1 MWPQS
6 DIWPNRRADL
16 DHISRRSET
25 IAGTMKKIRIL
36 SCALA
41 LTSFAV
47 VMAPAYAQTV
57 DSEEFQR
64 IEAVHVSIANPSAD
78 SRLNARIED
87 QVRRAIGVFPSTRF
101 RPETID
107 FALARAKRDA
117 RIGDIDYSVEF
128 GPTGGVVLD
137 VSVTLK
143 EPGTLA
149 QPRGMLATGEAKNFP
164 ILYDSNGTFLKL
176 KFESTALHYGNANAW
191 YGRPD
196 LMLAGNPLVVGKPSG
211 KGYEHWAEGFVHGG
225 LYGITPVTQNLY
237 VYGGISTIASGSV
250 GQELFTDETRGYVG
264 VEDAYAGF
272 VTGTTTSE
280 GNRVVF
286 NASAGRQRFL
296 LGDGFLIAN
305 TSANGYDR
313 AALQAN
319 PRWAADMLALA
330 QFAYN
335 DTKLEAFYLDPDE
348 LPVVDSHTAIQGI
361 NFETALTPSLD
372 IGLSFLRVPKSTF
385 GYYTPTETFSREG
398 LQVYDGR
405 FRWQP
410 NEVGQSGPFVAG
422 EFALQR
428 NENFDMRAFGLYGE
442 VGYSFAELPWTPTL
456 SYRYAQFS
464 GDDPSTGRFERWDPL
479 LSGGNGEQWVQGINH
494 FKIWQDSNVIAHRFQ
509 MRLRPTPKFELVPQV
524 WLFRAD
530 STTNL
535 GGNPALSFLG
545 SDDLGYEVNLT
556 GKVFVSRQVY
566 VQGHVAATFPGEA
579 VKTALG
585 HDQDPW
591 WSTMLFI
598 RTAF

>member
-1 MWPQS
+1 MRVRFGAMNRKYLTLGSTLVVFCVMVMSQS
-6 DIWPNRRADL
+6 
-16 DHISRRSET
+16 
-25 IAGTMKKIRIL
+25 
-36 SCALA
+36 
-41 LTSFAV
+41 
-47 VMAPAYAQTV
+47 YAQTV
-57 DSEEFQR
+57 ASEEFQS
-64 IEAVHVSIANPSAD
+64 IEAVRVSIANPSAD
-78 SRLNARIED
+78 KPLNARIED
-87 QVRRAIGVFPSTRF
+87 QVRRAISVFPSKRF
-101 RPETID
+101 TPETFD

-117 RIGDIDYSVEF
+117 RIGEIGYTVEF
-128 GPTGGVVLD
+128 GPTGGVIVD

-143 EPGTLA
+143 EPGALA
-149 QPRGMLATGEAKNFP
+149 QPRGMLSTGEAKDFP

-176 KFESTALHYGNANAW
+176 KLESTAMYYGNANAW

-196 LMLAGNPLVVGKPSG
+196 LMLAGNPLVVGKPAG
-211 KGYEHWAEGFVHGG
+211 KGYDQWGEGFVHGG
-225 LYGITPVTQNLY
+225 LYGITPVTDSLY
-237 VYGGISTIASGSV
+237 VYGGISAIASGSV
-250 GQELFTDETRGYVG
+250 GQELFTDKTHGYLG

-272 VTGTTTSE
+272 VTGTTTTE
-280 GNRVVF
+280 GNRLVF
-286 NASAGRQRFL
+286 NASAGRQRFQ

-305 TSANGYDR
+305 TSSNGGDR
-313 AALQAN
+313 AALQSN

-330 QFAYN
+330 QVSYN
-335 DTKLEAFYLDPDE
+335 GNKLEAFYLDPDE
-348 LPVVDSHTAIQGI
+348 LPVVDSHTVIQGV
-361 NFETALTPSLD
+361 NFETPLTPSLA
-372 IGLSFLRVPKSTF
+372 IGLSFLRVPTSTF
-385 GYYTPTETFSREG
+385 GYFTPTQTFSREG

-422 EFALQR
+422 EVALQR
-428 NENFDMRAFGLYGE
+428 NENFNMRAYGFYGE
-442 VGYSFAELPWTPTL
+442 VGYSFAELPWTPTF

-464 GDDPSTGRFERWDPL
+464 GDDPNTSRFERWDPL
-479 LSGGNGEQWVQGINH
+479 FAGGNGEQWVQGINH

-545 SDDLGYEVNLT
+545 SDNLGYEINLT
-556 GKVFVSRQVY
+556 GKYFVSRQVY

-585 HDQDPW
+585 HDHNPW
-591 WSTMLFI
+591 WSTMLFV